1 MRLAFHRLRVVERRQ
16 ETDDAISLT
25 LEPPAEFKERFRFTQ
40 GQHLV
45 FREHIDGVEQRRT
58 YSLCCGADE
67 GILRVAVKRVEGGV
81 FSSHVHR
88 HWQLGQEVE
97 AMPPEGRFFTPLAA
111 EQRKHYLGIVA
122 GSGITPLLSTLKTTL
137 RREPHSRF
145 TLLYGNRRRGGILF
159 ADELA
164 ALKSRYPARLAVYHF
179 LSREA
184 QQPEL
189 FHGRLDGERLHR
201 ALAALLPDGAV
212 DEAFVCGPNDMID
225 QACACLERVG
235 LAAGRI
241 HYERFGV
248 PGRGAAKPAAAAEDN
263 PAASV
268 TLIIDGQQR
277 QLELSAGERI
287 LEAATAAGVDLPYS
301 CQGGVCCTC
310 RAKVL
315 SGRVSMDK
323 NFALEAAEVEQG
335 FVLACQ
341 ARPRT
346 QQVVLSFDE
355 R

>member
-1 MRLAFHRLRVVERRQ
+1 MRLAFHRLRIVDVRRETADAVV
-16 ETDDAISLT
+16 LT
-25 LEPPAEFKERFRFTQ
+25 LEPPAELQSQFHFTQ

-45 FREHIDGVEQRRT
+45 FREHIDGAEVRRS
-58 YSLCCGADE
+58 YSLCGDADE
-67 GILRVAVKRVEGGV
+67 DGLRVAVKKVDGGV
-81 FSSHVHR
+81 FSSHVHQC
-88 HWQLGQEVE
+88 WQPGRWVE
-97 AMPPEGRFFTPLAA
+97 AMPPTGRFFTPLAEA
-111 EQRKHYLGIVA
+111 QRKHYLGIAA
-122 GSGITPLLSTLKTTL
+122 GSGITPLLSLIKTTL

-145 TLLYGNRRRGGILF
+145 TLFYGNRRRQDILF
-159 ADELA
+159 AEELA
-164 ALKSRYPARLAVYHF
+164 ALKSSYPARLAVHHF

-189 FHGRLDGERLHR
+189 FHGRLDRTRLQR
-201 ALAALLPDGAV
+201 ALAALLPRGLV

-225 QACACLERVG
+225 QACACLEIAG
-235 LAAGRI
+235 LAASRI
-241 HYERFGV
+241 HCERFGEPV
-248 PGRGAAKPAAAAEDN
+248 RGAAPPPAREEEN

-268 TLIIDGQQR
+268 TVIIDGQQR
-277 QLELSAGERI
+277 QLALRAGERI
-287 LEAATAAGVDLPYS
+287 LAAAVAAGVDLPYS

-315 SGRVSMDK
+315 SGAVSMDK
-323 NFALEAAEVEQG
+323 NFALEPAEVEQG